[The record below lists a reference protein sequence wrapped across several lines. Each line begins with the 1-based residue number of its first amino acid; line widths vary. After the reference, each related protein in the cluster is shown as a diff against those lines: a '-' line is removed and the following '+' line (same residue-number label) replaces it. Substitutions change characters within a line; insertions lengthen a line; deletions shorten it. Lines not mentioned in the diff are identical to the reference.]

1 MSNRKEKRKKG
12 KKIFLII
19 LIIILVII
27 AIACGAV
34 TGYVFSKL
42 SKVNY
47 VKIDEEKIEVNEGV
61 EIGEEYKNFAILG
74 LDSRENSYS
83 NTRSDCIIIVSLNQT
98 DKTIKLVSVYR
109 DTSVDIN
116 GSIDKITHAYA
127 YGGPELALNTLNKN
141 LDLNISKFVAVNFR
155 VVVDFIDA
163 VGGIEMEVTD
173 AEAKNMRE
181 YIDEINNIFGTKVS
195 YITGSGTKLL
205 NGGQALAYSRIRY
218 TEGGDYKRTERMRDV
233 IIAGFN
239 KAKKMN
245 ISKINSMMDKLLPEV
260 YTNVES
266 MEIISLIPQ
275 ILQFSVDESIG
286 WPYEVRGV
294 TINNVWYGAPVTL
307 ESCVKRLHEEVF
319 EEEDYVP
326 SKKVKSISDTIIKKT
341 GAK

>member
-1 MSNRKEKRKKG
+1 MSERKKSR
-12 KKIFLII
+12 KRRIFIVLIVFLII
-19 LIIILVII
+19 LAV
-27 AIACGAV
+27 ACGTVA
-34 TGYVFSKL
+34 GYIFSKL

-61 EIGEEYKNFAILG
+61 KIGDEYKNFAILG
-74 LDSRENSYS
+74 LDSRENSFS
-83 NTRSDCIIIVSLNQT
+83 NTRSDCIIIVSLNQN

-127 YGGPELALNTLNKN
+127 YGGPELALSTLNKN

-155 VVVDFIDA
+155 AVIDFIDA
-163 VGGIEMEVTD
+163 VGGVEMEVTD
-173 AEAKNMRE
+173 AEAKNMID
-181 YIDEINNIFGTKVS
+181 YINEINNIFGLKIQYV
-195 YITGSGTKLL
+195 TGSGRKLL

-233 IIAGFN
+233 ITAGFN

-245 ISKINSMMDKLLPEV
+245 ITKINSLMDKLLPEV
-260 YTNVES
+260 HTNVES
-266 MEIISLIPQ
+266 MEILSLVPQ
-275 ILQFSVDESIG
+275 VLQFNIDESIG

-307 ESCVKRLHEEVF
+307 ESCVKKLHQEVF
-319 EEEDYVP
+319 GEEEYEP
-326 SKKVKSISDTIIKKT
+326 SKKVKSISNTIIKKT